1 MQKIQTEKSDP
12 WKGHPCIVAIVGFE
26 PTGQSRK
33 CRRSTARPCEFPLKC
48 ADAFDDRS
56 SSHGFCVVVVIC
68 GLGYIKDAFLWMSS
82 RGSGVATISLL
93 VSDLWQYHWY
103 YPARP
108 TSPVRYTGTVP
119 VTWQSGASLYGSCW
133 QVEVQTWGWDL
144 HLPKQCA
151 VCEIPQLATL
161 FRSGLTHRDKE
172 NTRLAAILAKWPDQ
186 RKRNFMGVIAYI
198 LTHR

>member
-68 GLGYIKDAFLWMSS
+68 GLGYIKDASS
-82 RGSGVATISLL
+82 GWAAGSWVATISLL
-93 VSDLWQYHWY
+93 SDL
-103 YPARP
+103 AVLVLLRP
-108 TSPVRYTGTVP
+108 THEPSALHWHCASHLAGRCITLWQLLAGGGTNLGMRSN
-119 VTWQSGASLYGSCW
+119 TCLNS
-133 QVEVQTWGWDL
+133 VQFVKYL
-144 HLPKQCA
+144 NLLP
-151 VCEIPQLATL
+151 
-161 FRSGLTHRDKE
+161 SGLTHRDKE

>member
-68 GLGYIKDAFLWMSS
+68 GLGYMKDHSSNMSCDDLTS
-82 RGSGVATISLL
+82 ERSGN
-93 VSDLWQYHWY
+93 
-103 YPARP
+103 
-108 TSPVRYTGTVP
+108 TGTTP
-119 VTWQSGASLYGSCW
+119 PDPRS
-133 QVEVQTWGWDL
+133 
-144 HLPKQCA
+144 QCA
-151 VCEIPQLATL
+151 TLALCQSLGRAVHHSMAAAGRWRYKLGDEI
-161 FRSGLTHRDKE
+161 
-172 NTRLAAILAKWPDQ
+172 
-186 RKRNFMGVIAYI
+186 
-198 LTHR
+198 